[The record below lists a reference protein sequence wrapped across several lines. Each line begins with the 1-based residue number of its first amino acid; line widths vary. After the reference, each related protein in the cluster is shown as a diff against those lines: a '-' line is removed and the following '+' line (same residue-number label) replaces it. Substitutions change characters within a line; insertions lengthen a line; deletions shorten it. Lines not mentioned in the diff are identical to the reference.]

1 MNVVDFIE
9 QSIHRA
15 NQSIFKIFR
24 IKTGKVPGMSRQFK
38 HVYQFKVTLKDIRP
52 PIWRRIQVPESYSF
66 WDLHVAIQAAM
77 GWLDYH
83 LHVFEIFNPKK
94 GIKEEIGIPDEEWGL
109 ADVEM
114 HAGWEK
120 KISKYFTLEN
130 NKAFYTYD
138 FGDDWRHE
146 VVLEKILPKDKDATY
161 PLCIKGKR
169 ACPPED
175 CGGVWGYQDL
185 LEILSDPDDEQYDE
199 QMEWLG
205 GEFDPEHFDIPEIK
219 FEDPDER
226 LKSVLKEDDDDWDD
240 TDLPLDED
248 DISSPLRVLQ
258 RKEMHAIWE
267 KAKNNELEGLDPEEK
282 RIAKIML
289 DHQDEF
295 FNDFE
300 FSDVTA
306 DREYDPET
314 NPFLH
319 ICIHSVIETQLETK
333 DPIEALQFYNAIRQK
348 KYPHHD
354 TLHLLGAILAPLMFT
369 TLQTKTPFQIDNYKK
384 LLTKYKK
391 RRPDKIFDLLE
402 NEPLLPISE

>member
-1 MNVVDFIE
+1 MP
-9 QSIHRA
+9 A
-15 NQSIFKIFR
+15 
-24 IKTGKVPGMSRQFK
+24 QFK
-38 HVYQFKVTLKDIRP
+38 NVYQFKVTLKDIRP
-52 PIWRRIQVPESYSF
+52 PIWRRIQVPENYSF
-66 WDLHVAIQAAM
+66 WELHVAILDAM
-77 GWLDYH
+77 GWLGYH
-83 LHVFEIFNPKK
+83 LHAFEIFNPKR

-120 KISKYFTLEN
+120 RISGYFTLEN
-130 NKAFYTYD
+130 NKALYTYD
-138 FGDDWRHE
+138 FGDDWRHA
-146 VVLEKILPKDKDATY
+146 VVLEKILPKVKDATY

-175 CGGVWGYQDL
+175 CGGPWGYQDL
-185 LEILSDPDDEQYDE
+185 LEILSNPDDERYDE
-199 QMEWLG
+199 MMEWLDG
-205 GEFDPEHFDIPEIK
+205 GFDPEHFVIDEIQ
-219 FEDPDER
+219 FEDPDAR
-226 LKSVLKEDDDDWDD
+226 LKYILEDDDDVDD
-240 TDLPLDED
+240 IDLPSDEE
-248 DISSPLRVLQ
+248 DIFSSLRVMQ
-258 RKEMHAIWE
+258 REEMHALWE
-267 KAKNNELEGLDPEEK
+267 KAKNLELDGLDPEEK
-282 RIAKIML
+282 QIAKIML

-314 NPFLH
+314 ESNPFLH
-319 ICIHSVIETQLETK
+319 IYIHCVIETQLEIK
-333 DPIEALQFYNAIRQK
+333 DPIEALQFYNAMRQK

-354 TLHLLGAILAPLMFT
+354 TLHLLGAILAPLMFS

-402 NEPLLPISE
+402 TEPLLSITE

>member
-1 MNVVDFIE
+1 
-9 QSIHRA
+9 
-15 NQSIFKIFR
+15 
-24 IKTGKVPGMSRQFK
+24 MSAQFK

-52 PIWRRIQVPESYSF
+52 PIWRRIQVPENYTF
-66 WDLHVAIQAAM
+66 WELHVAILDAM
-77 GWLDYH
+77 GWLGYH
-83 LHVFEIFNPKK
+83 LHAFEIFNPKR

-109 ADVEM
+109 DNVEM

-120 KISKYFTLEN
+120 RISRFFTLKN
-130 NKAFYTYD
+130 NKALYTYD
-138 FGDDWRHE
+138 FGDDWRHA
-146 VVLEKILPKDKDATY
+146 VVLEKILPKVKDVTY

-169 ACPPED
+169 DCPPED
-175 CGGVWGYQDL
+175 CGGAWGYQNL
-185 LEILSDPDDEQYDE
+185 LEILSDPDDEEYDE
-199 QMEWLG
+199 WMEWVG
-205 GEFDPEHFDIPEIK
+205 GGFDPEHFDIHEIK

-226 LKSVLKEDDDDWDD
+226 LKYVLKDDDDWDD
-240 TDLPLDED
+240 IDLPLDED
-248 DISSPLRVLQ
+248 DIFGSLRVLQ
-258 RKEMHAIWE
+258 REEMHALWE

-289 DHQDEF
+289 GHQDEF

-300 FSDVTA
+300 FSDITA

-314 NPFLH
+314 EANPFLH
-319 ICIHSVIETQLETK
+319 IYIHSVIETQLETQ
-333 DPIEALQFYNAIRQK
+333 DPIEALQFYNALRQK

-369 TLQTKTPFQIDNYKK
+369 TLRTKTPFQIDVYKK

-402 NEPLLPISE
+402 KEALGSIP

>member
-1 MNVVDFIE
+1 MP
-9 QSIHRA
+9 A
-15 NQSIFKIFR
+15 
-24 IKTGKVPGMSRQFK
+24 QFK
-38 HVYQFKVTLKDIRP
+38 HVYQFKVTLKNIRP

-66 WDLHVAIQAAM
+66 WDLHVAIQDAM
-77 GWLDYH
+77 GWLGYH
-83 LHVFEIFNPKK
+83 LHAFEIFNPKK

-120 KISKYFTLEN
+120 RISRYFTSEN
-130 NKAFYTYD
+130 NKASYTYD
-138 FGDDWRHE
+138 FGDDWRHA
-146 VVLEKILPKDKDATY
+146 VVLEKILPKDKDTTY

-185 LEILSDPDDEQYDE
+185 LEILSDPDDERYDE
-199 QMEWLG
+199 WMEWLG
-205 GEFDPEHFDIPEIK
+205 GGFDPEHFDIDEIQ
-219 FEDPDER
+219 FGDPDAR
-226 LKSVLKEDDDDWDD
+226 LKYILEDDDDLDD
-240 TDLPLDED
+240 TDLPLNED
-248 DISSPLRVLQ
+248 DIFGSLRVLQ
-258 RKEMHAIWE
+258 REEMHAIWE
-267 KAKNNELEGLDPEEK
+267 KAKNFELEELDPEEK

-314 NPFLH
+314 EANPFLH
-319 ICIHSVIETQLETK
+319 IYIHSVIETQLETK

-354 TLHLLGAILAPLMFT
+354 TLHLLGAILAPLMFA
-369 TLQTKTPFQIDNYKK
+369 TLQTKTPFQIDIYKK

-402 NEPLLPISE
+402 KEPLLPISD

>member
-1 MNVVDFIE
+1 
-9 QSIHRA
+9 
-15 NQSIFKIFR
+15 
-24 IKTGKVPGMSRQFK
+24 MSRQFK

-52 PIWRRIQVPESYSF
+52 PVWRRIQVPENYSF
-66 WDLHVAIQAAM
+66 WELHVAILDAM
-77 GWLDYH
+77 GWLGYH
-83 LHVFEIFNPKK
+83 LHAFEIFNPKR

-120 KISKYFTLEN
+120 RISGYFTLEN
-130 NKAFYTYD
+130 NKALYTYD
-138 FGDDWRHE
+138 FGDDWRHA
-146 VVLEKILPKDKDATY
+146 VVLEKILPKNKDATY

-185 LEILSDPDDEQYDE
+185 LEILSNPDDERYDE
-199 QMEWLG
+199 MMEWLG
-205 GEFDPEHFDIPEIK
+205 GGFDPEHFVIDEIQ
-219 FEDPDER
+219 FEDPDAR
-226 LKSVLKEDDDDWDD
+226 LKYILEDDDDVDD
-240 TDLPLDED
+240 IDLPSDEE
-248 DISSPLRVLQ
+248 DIFSSLRVMQ
-258 RKEMHAIWE
+258 REEMHALWE
-267 KAKNNELEGLDPEEK
+267 KAKNLELDGLDPEEK
-282 RIAKIML
+282 QIAKIML

-306 DREYDPET
+306 DRVYDPET
-314 NPFLH
+314 ESNPFLH
-319 ICIHSVIETQLETK
+319 IYIHSVIETQLEIK
-333 DPIEALQFYNAIRQK
+333 EPIEALQFYNAMRQK

-354 TLHLLGAILAPLMFT
+354 TLHLLGAILAPLMFS
-369 TLQTKTPFQIDNYKK
+369 TLQTKTPFQIDIYRK

-402 NEPLLPISE
+402 TEPLLSIP